1 MAPFFVPVIYYLFY
15 ALVGFFLYL
24 LPLCV
29 RFFRYLLA
37 LFIQ

>member
-1 MAPFFVPVIYYLFY
+1 MAPFFVPVIYYFY

>member
-29 RFFRYLLA
+29 RFLVTY
-37 LFIQ
+37 